1 MQLAASMI
9 ILLLSLCVDDGTET
23 MKREGVLI
31 KNIFQ
36 ITPLA
41 YYDES
46 TR

>member
-9 ILLLSLCVDDGTET
+9 ILLLSLCVDGTET